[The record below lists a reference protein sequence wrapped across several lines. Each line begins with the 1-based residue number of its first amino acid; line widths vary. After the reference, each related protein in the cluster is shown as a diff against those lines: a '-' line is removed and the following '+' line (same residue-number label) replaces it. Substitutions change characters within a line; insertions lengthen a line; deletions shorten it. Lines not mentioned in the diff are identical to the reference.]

1 MAEDREEVLL
11 AYLDGELEGADL
23 ARAERLIAE
32 DPEARAFVEKHRR
45 IGDKLRQ
52 AFEDPMEEEVPERLL
67 RPFEDQQEATAE
79 ATVVPFRSKPRQ
91 AAPRRWT
98 ELAMAA
104 SVALCV
110 GGVIGLNL
118 DFGPGEDGAFPQAV
132 HMAGPIDRGSPLHQV
147 LEEVESFESVTWEGG
162 NTAQAS
168 AIALLSFRT
177 TDGRICREYEM
188 LVTSSNTASST
199 IGIACRGADAGWTDE
214 VLVVSKQALE
224 GAAEPAYEAASSG
237 GQVALEGFIAETIVG
252 EPLSPEE
259 ERALIGNSWR

>member
-11 AYLDGELEGADL
+11 AYIDGELEGAEL

-45 IGDKLRQ
+45 IGEKLRQ
-52 AFEDPMEEEVPERLL
+52 AFEGPMEEEVPERLL
-67 RPFEDQQEATAE
+67 RPFEDPQDTVTE
-79 ATVVPFRSKPRQ
+79 ATVVPFRSNRRQ

-118 DFGPGEDGAFPQAV
+118 DFGSGGGAFQQAV
-132 HMAGPIDRGSPLHQV
+132 HVAGPIDRGSALHQV

-162 NTAQAS
+162 EAGQAS
-168 AIALLSFRT
+168 AIPLMSFRT
-177 TDGRICREYEM
+177 ADGRVCREYEM
-188 LVTSSNTASST
+188 LVTSAASTSST
-199 IGIACRGADAGWTDE
+199 IGIACRGAGEGWTDE
-214 VLVVSKQALE
+214 VLVVSKQAPE
-224 GAAEPAYEAASSG
+224 GAGQPAYEAASSG
-237 GQVALEGFIAETIVG
+237 GQVALEGFIAETIAG

-259 ERALIGNSWR
+259 ERALIGRGWR

>member
-45 IGDKLRQ
+45 IGEKLRQ
-52 AFEDPMEEEVPERLL
+52 AFEDPMGEEVPERLL
-67 RPFEDQQEATAE
+67 RPFEDQQEETPE
-79 ATVVPFRSKPRQ
+79 ATVVPFRSKRPQ

-104 SVALCV
+104 SIALCV

-118 DFGPGEDGAFPQAV
+118 DFGPRGGGALFQAV
-132 HMAGPIDRGSPLHQV
+132 HVAGPIDRESQLHRV
-147 LEEVESFESVTWEGG
+147 LEEVESFQSVTWERGDTG
-162 NTAQAS
+162 QAS
-168 AIALLSFRT
+168 AIPLMSFRAA
-177 TDGRICREYEM
+177 DGRICREYEM
-188 LVTSSNTASST
+188 LVTSAASASST
-199 IGIACRGADAGWTDE
+199 IGIACRGAGEGWTDE
-214 VLVVSKQALE
+214 VLVVSKQAAE

-252 EPLSPEE
+252 EPLTLEE
-259 ERALIGNSWR
+259 ERSLIGSAWR

>member
-45 IGDKLRQ
+45 IGEKLRQ

-67 RPFEDQQEATAE
+67 RPFEDRQEEAPE
-79 ATVVPFRSKPRQ
+79 ATVVPFRSNRRQ
-91 AAPRRWT
+91 AVPRRWT

-104 SVALCV
+104 SIALCV

-118 DFGPGEDGAFPQAV
+118 DFGPGGNGTFSQAV
-132 HMAGPIDRGSPLHQV
+132 HMAGPIDSGSPLHRV

-162 NTAQAS
+162 DAGQAS
-168 AIALLSFRT
+168 AIPLMSFRT
-177 TDGRICREYEM
+177 ADGRICREYEM
-188 LVTSSNTASST
+188 LVTSAASASST
-199 IGIACRGADAGWTDE
+199 IGIACRGAGEGWTDE
-214 VLVVSKQALE
+214 VLVVSKQAAE
-224 GAAEPAYEAASSG
+224 GAAQPAYEAASSG
-237 GQVALEGFIAETIVG
+237 GQIALDGFIAETIVG
-252 EPLSPEE
+252 APLSPEE
-259 ERALIGNSWR
+259 ERTLIGRGWR

>member
-1 MAEDREEVLL
+1 MAEDREELLL

-45 IGDKLRQ
+45 IGEKLRQ
-52 AFEDPMEEEVPERLL
+52 AFEEPMEEEVPERLL
-67 RPFEDQQEATAE
+67 RPFEDPQEETAE
-79 ATVVPFRSKPRQ
+79 TTVVPFRSNRRQ

-110 GGVIGLNL
+110 GGVVGLNL
-118 DFGPGEDGAFPQAV
+118 DFGSGRGSSFQQAV
-132 HMAGPIDRGSPLHQV
+132 HMAGPIDRASPLHQV

-162 NTAQAS
+162 EAGQAS
-168 AIALLSFRT
+168 AIPVMSFRT
-177 TDGRICREYEM
+177 ADGRICREYEM
-188 LVTSSNTASST
+188 LVTSSGSASST
-199 IGIACRGADAGWTDE
+199 IGIACRGADEGWTDE
-214 VLVVSKQALE
+214 VLVVSKQASD
-224 GAAEPAYEAASSG
+224 GAAQSGYEAASSG
-237 GQVALEGFIAETIVG
+237 GQVALEGFIAETIAG

-259 ERALIGNSWR
+259 ERTLIGNGWR